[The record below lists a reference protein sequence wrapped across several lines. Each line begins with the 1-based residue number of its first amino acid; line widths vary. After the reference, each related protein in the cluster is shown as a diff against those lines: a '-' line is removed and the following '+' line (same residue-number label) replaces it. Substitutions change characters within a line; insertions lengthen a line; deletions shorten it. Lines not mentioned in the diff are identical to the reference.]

1 MKKIRRLLQ
10 RKRDIKIKLCV
21 GLSVL
26 QLLHVGHVVRNKR
39 SVLSFAWHKRFS
51 VKPENEIFTAA
62 GSLVVGTSSMKMSR
76 RHLADCVKKLHQK
89 ACRTC

>member
-26 QLLHVGHVVRNKR
+26 QLLHVGHVVQVSEVFFPLLGTNG
-39 SVLSFAWHKRFS
+39 FH

-62 GSLVVGTSSMKMSR
+62 G
-76 RHLADCVKKLHQK
+76 
-89 ACRTC
+89 